1 MKQIK
6 YIFALSAAVA
16 LLASCMQKA
25 EPYVPGE
32 PDQANSYR
40 ISFPEQ
46 TVTSYE
52 VDPNDPA
59 ASTVTITA
67 TRKVTSGKITV
78 PLVIEQVPF
87 DKDFAFENTEL
98 VFEDGQETAQ
108 FKVTFTKA
116 EVGKEYTCHIMV
128 ADPKYASLYSS
139 EDTPFISFT
148 FVKVAW
154 ETLATGTLDSWWA
167 EGEIPGVTLQHCVT
181 FPERYRFVDPYKD
194 GWDLLFTTFGDE
206 KTDKEG
212 KAYFN
217 CRVAPTETS
226 TVYGPYGNVTIKDVG
241 YWQGDDKYA
250 ELNTFYPDSKAV
262 TLYIQWSVSLGSI
275 GAGQEVFT
283 PNN

>member
-16 LLASCMQKA
+16 LLASCMQKE

-32 PDQANSYR
+32 PDLANSYR

-46 TVTSYE
+46 VVTPYE

-87 DKDFAFENTEL
+87 DEDFVFENTEL

-116 EVGKEYTCHIMV
+116 EVGKEYTCHVMV
-128 ADPKYASLYSS
+128 ADPQYASMYSS
-139 EDTPFISFT
+139 EDTPFISFS
-148 FVKVAW
+148 FLKVAW

-167 EGEIPGVTLQHCVT
+167 EGVIPGVTLQHCVT
-181 FPERYRFVDPYKD
+181 FPERYRFVDPYED
-194 GWDLLFTTFGDE
+194 GWDLVFTTFGDE
-206 KTDKEG
+206 KKDKEG

-217 CRVAPTETS
+217 CRVAPTVTS
-226 TVYGPYGNVTIKDVG
+226 TVYGPYGNVTIKDLG

-250 ELNTFYPDSKAV
+250 AMNTFYPDSKAV
-262 TLYIQWSVSLGSI
+262 TLYIQWSVSLGNI
-275 GAGQEVFT
+275 GYGAEVFK
-283 PNN
+283 PSN